1 MTIAEEKARLRTQ
14 FRRERRE
21 RFISEPF
28 LLLLSAPEL
37 SGAQVVASYCSNRD
51 EPATTELNQALLERG
66 STLILPRVSGK
77 LLEWVQW
84 FGDPTALKESAGI
97 FEPIGPALT
106 NLTSIDAIIVPAL
119 HIDREGFRLG
129 QGGGFY
135 DRALPTM
142 SGWKVGVV
150 HAGEISDPP
159 LPRELHDFPLSA
171 AATPDLIVR
180 FAPSK

>member
-1 MTIAEEKARLRTQ
+1 MTIAEDKAQLRNQ

-21 RFISEPF
+21 RFIPEPF
-28 LLLLSAPEL
+28 LLLLNAPEL
-37 SGAQVVASYCSNRD
+37 SGAEVVASYCSNRD
-51 EPATTELNQALLERG
+51 EPTTAELNQALLERG
-66 STLILPRVSGK
+66 CILILPRVSGK

-84 FGDPTALKESAGI
+84 LGDPAELKESAGI
-97 FEPIGPALT
+97 FEPTGPAISD
-106 NLTSIDAIIVPAL
+106 LTSIDVVIVPAL
-119 HIDREGFRLG
+119 HIDREGYRLG

-142 SGWKVGVV
+142 SGWKVGIV

-159 LPRELHDFPLSA
+159 LPREGHDFPLSA

-180 FAPSK
+180 FTP